1 MDVIF
6 DMCVSLLEYLSALM
20 GLTYKELNVYLFVFI
35 HPLITLLL
43 FILLL
48 KAKAQIRS
56 LKINKDVH
64 R

>member
-1 MDVIF
+1 MDTLF

-35 HPLITLLL
+35 HPAITLVL

-48 KAKAQIRS
+48 KAKAQIRY
-56 LKINKDVH
+56 LKKTD
-64 R
+64 RKR